1 MQRRISHLMT
11 RERQW
16 RLDGSAAP
24 NGQPLAHL
32 VFFEADSLLV
42 PDGYDTLLAAHTRFL
57 QDHPRQVAV
66 ISGHS
71 YGSGS
76 HRFYWLMG
84 ERRAMAVQQALLRA
98 GAAPEQ
104 LQVQSKGGLR
114 PMIELAG
121 QAVSSYCRR
130 VSIDHVSADA
140 STQVVPALGSAE
152 WWRAVMGPP
161 ATASRLPLA
170 GRARLQ

>member
-1 MQRRISHLMT
+1 MPHRISTLMA
-11 RERQW
+11 REQAW
-16 RLDGSAAP
+16 RLSRATAH

-32 VFFEADSLLV
+32 VFFEPDSLLL
-42 PDGYDTLLAAHTRFL
+42 PEGYNDLLAAHARYL
-57 QDHPRQVAV
+57 NDHPNQIAV
-66 ISGHS
+66 VSGHS

-84 ERRAMAVQQALLRA
+84 ERRAIVVQQALLRA

-121 QAVSSYCRR
+121 QAVGRYCRR
-130 VSIDHVSADA
+130 VSIDHVVADA
-140 STQVVPALGSAE
+140 KRPLVPALGSAA
-152 WWRAVMGPP
+152 WWQAVMGPP
-161 ATASRLPLA
+161 AKASRLPLP
-170 GRARLQ
+170 GRTRLQ

>member
-11 RERQW
+11 REQQW

-32 VFFEADSLLV
+32 VFFEANSLLV
-42 PDGYDTLLAAHTRFL
+42 PDGYDTLLAAHARFL
-57 QDHPRQVAV
+57 QEHPRQVAV
-66 ISGHS
+66 VSGYS

-84 ERRAMAVQQALLRA
+84 KRRALAIQQALLRA

-104 LQVQSKGGLR
+104 LQLQSKGGLR

-121 QAVSSYCRR
+121 QAVSRYCRR

-140 STQVVPALGSAE
+140 KAEVVPALGSAA
-152 WWRAVMGPP
+152 WWRTVMGPP
-161 ATASRLPLA
+161 ANASRLPGA
-170 GRARLQ
+170 GRTRLQ

>member
-1 MQRRISHLMT
+1 MPNRISNLMA
-11 RERQW
+11 REQAWRQSGATA
-16 RLDGSAAP
+16 R

-32 VFFEADSLLV
+32 VFFEPDSLLV
-42 PDGYDTLLAAHTRFL
+42 PDGYNDLLAAHARYL
-57 QDHPRQVAV
+57 NDHPRQIAV

-84 ERRAMAVQQALLRA
+84 ERRAIAVQQALLRA

-121 QAVSSYCRR
+121 QTVNRYCRR
-130 VSIDHVSADA
+130 VSIDHVLAD
-140 STQVVPALGSAE
+140 TRNTLVPALGSAA
-152 WWRAVMGPP
+152 WWHAVMGPP
-161 ATASRLPLA
+161 ASASRRSLT
-170 GRARLQ
+170 GQTRLQ